1 MYDFIHR
8 HKRLLEIILLVLI
21 VPPFALFG
29 VDWYFRGS
37 DSADQVAKVAG
48 SRITQQEYTQA
59 LRQYQ
64 DRLRQMSGGKVD
76 QAMLDS
82 PEIRRSVLDQLID
95 ERVSYTAALKSGLTV
110 PVNELQS
117 VIADLPDFKDANG
130 KFSPEQYKAILRNNG
145 RSDAEFEAMLRKN
158 LIMTRSRDLFAG
170 TAFLPNAVVDQLYKL
185 RKQQREVSQ
194 VVFEPGQF
202 TAQTKIADA
211 DVKAYYDAHKQE
223 FQVPEKVKLQYVM
236 LNMESAM
243 AQVTVSPDDVKAE
256 YEKRIKQQ
264 QSTEERRAS
273 HILVAVPASATP
285 EVKQKAKE
293 KAEGLLKQAQA
304 APKSFAELA
313 KKNSEDPGSA
323 VEGGD
328 LGFTPRGRMVKPFED
343 AMFGMKV
350 GDIVGPI
357 ETQFGYH
364 IIKLT
369 DVKAAQVPTLESL
382 KPQIEQDIKKTAAQK
397 IFAKQVE
404 DFSNLVYDQPDS
416 LKPVIEKFK
425 LTPQT
430 TGWVSRQG
438 GDMPLLANEKLMRS
452 IFSESVLRKHQN
464 TEAVEVAPNII
475 VAARVT
481 EHEDAKERPLDDV
494 KPQIVEL
501 LTQQKAAE
509 TAQKQ
514 GQATLEKLRK
524 GEDAGLKWSAAQMV
538 TRESR
543 EGLSPDAAQAVFSA
557 DPAKLPGFVGVEA
570 PGGRYVVYR
579 VSKVVDVPSVDPE
592 QRKQL
597 AKQLEPLAGQES
609 YAVRIQSL
617 RQNADV
623 KVDDKKIA
631 DKGSSS

>member
-1 MYDFIHR
+1 MR
-8 HKRLLEIILLVLI
+8 RLSILLL
-21 VPPFALFG
+21 VPLALLAAACGGGGGKSSGGNVDKQDAAVVGDEHITRDTLDRRLQQAKCSYDLQKRPFP
-29 VDWYFRGS
+29 
-37 DSADQVAKVAG
+37 KAG
-48 SRITQQEYTQA
+48 SPEYLAVSQQ
-59 LRQYQ
+59 
-64 DRLRQMSGGKVD
+64 
-76 QAMLDS
+76 
-82 PEIRRSVLDQLID
+82 I
-95 ERVSYTAALKSGLTV
+95 
-110 PVNELQS
+110 LQS
-117 VIADLPDFKDANG
+117 LVQRAELAQKAPGLGVTVTDAQVEKQLKQIKKQYFGGSEKRYNAELKKQCVTDAEVRADVRANV
-130 KFSPEQYKAILRNNG
+130 L
-145 RSDAEFEAMLRKN
+145 SDAIYKKV
-158 LIMTRSRDLFAG
+158 TAG
-170 TAFLPNAVVDQLYKL
+170 SKVT
-185 RKQQREVSQ
+185 
-194 VVFEPGQF
+194 
-202 TAQTKIADA
+202 DA

-243 AQVTVSPDDVKAE
+243 GQVTVSADDVKAE

-285 EVKQKAKE
+285 EQKQKAKE

-304 APKSFAELA
+304 APKNFAELA

-343 AMFGMKV
+343 AMFAMKV

-382 KPQIEQDIKKTAAQK
+382 KPQIEQDLKKTAAQK

-416 LKPVIEKFK
+416 LKPVLEKFK

-438 GDMPLLANEKLMRS
+438 GDMPLLTNEKLMRS

-494 KPQIVEL
+494 KAQIAEL

-543 EGLSPDAAQAVFSA
+543 EGLSPDAAQAVFST

-609 YAVRIQSL
+609 YAVRVQSL

-623 KVDDKKIA
+623 KVDEKKIA
-631 DKGSSS
+631 DKGSAS